1 MFTLYLVSSV
11 NPGKISKHVASK
23 FMTWLQF
30 SHVRK
35 TRSISNDWGQI
46 CRKQNFGCS
55 NMIKQPVHNL
65 TSIMTK
71 ILGKSVFV
79 LTENIRQKVSGAY
92 SSFIVGFIYYF
103 FKYISVVEVHIV
115 FILISSY
122 RTVIYMQN
130 SFFLLFSWEKKK

>member
-1 MFTLYLVSSV
+1 
-11 NPGKISKHVASK
+11 
-23 FMTWLQF
+23 
-30 SHVRK
+30 
-35 TRSISNDWGQI
+35 
-46 CRKQNFGCS
+46 
-55 NMIKQPVHNL
+55 MIKQPVHNL

-71 ILGKSVFV
+71 ILGKSLFV
-79 LTENIRQKVSGAY
+79 LTENTRQKVSGAY

-130 SFFLLFSWEKKK
+130 SFFLLFSWGKKK